1 DAVDHYQ
8 YCTAIPIA
16 TALAQSFNMDLVREM
31 GEIVGEEM
39 QFFHVHLWLAPG
51 MNIHRNPL
59 CGRNFEYYSEDPLL
73 TGKCAAADTIGVQ
86 KFDGCGTTIK
96 HFAGNNQEDNRMFSN
111 SHISERALRDLYLR
125 GFEITV
131 KESAPISLMT
141 SYNLL
146 NGTHAANHYELIQN
160 VLRDE
165 WGFDG
170 VVMTDWF
177 TSQDTSF
184 MGNTSDVYPYSS
196 SPLCIYAGN
205 DWQMPGCRENMDD
218 IITAVET
225 GKLTLGD
232 LQFCTMNILKA
243 CLKLT

>member
-1 DAVDHYQ
+1 
-8 YCTAIPIA
+8 
-16 TALAQSFNMDLVREM
+16 
-31 GEIVGEEM
+31 
-39 QFFHVHLWLAPG
+39 
-51 MNIHRNPL
+51 
-59 CGRNFEYYSEDPLL
+59 
-73 TGKCAAADTIGVQ
+73 
-86 KFDGCGTTIK
+86 
-96 HFAGNNQEDNRMFSN
+96 MFSN

-125 GFEITV
+125 GFEIAV
-131 KESAPISLMT
+131 KESQPISLMT

-146 NGTHAANHYELIQN
+146 NGIHAANHYELIQN

-170 VVMTDWF
+170 VVMSDWF

-184 MGNTSDVYPYSS
+184 MGNSSDVYPYSS

-205 DWQMPGCRENMDD
+205 DWQMPGCKENMDD
-218 IITAVET
+218 IITAIET
-225 GKLTLGD
+225 ERLTLGD